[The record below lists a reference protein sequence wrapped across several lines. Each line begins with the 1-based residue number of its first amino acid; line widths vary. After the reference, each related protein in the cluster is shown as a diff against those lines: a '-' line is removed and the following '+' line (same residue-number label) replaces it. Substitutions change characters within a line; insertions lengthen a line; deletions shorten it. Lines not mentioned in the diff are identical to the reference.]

1 MSDQN
6 LCERFT
12 ETMARF
18 TELTAKR
25 LPDDVVTK
33 LEELRKEQKSELA
46 NIIYDTMFA
55 NQDAALRRNVPSCQD
70 TGVIQYFIQCG
81 SKFPLLGDIP
91 QCLPEAAKRATK
103 KAPLRHNA
111 VQIFDEKNT
120 GNNTGVRITYTDWEI
135 IPDSDE
141 CTIYCYLAG
150 GGCSLPGTAKVFM
163 PVEGYEGVV
172 KFIFDLICERGINAC
187 PPLLVG
193 IGIAGSAEVAAV
205 LSKKALMRPVGSHNS
220 NTRGAEFEQIIAEGL
235 DKLNIGPN
243 GLGGTKTVMG
253 VNVEQAARH
262 PSCLAAAVNVGC
274 WAHRRAGIRFKAD
287 LSYEVFTHK
296 GVTL

>member
-1 MSDQN
+1 MTN
-6 LCERFT
+6 ENGVKV
-12 ETMARF
+12 
-18 TELTAKR
+18 LTDMVADFVAHIGKK
-25 LPDDVVTK
+25 LPDGVVAK
-33 LEELRKEQKSELA
+33 LEELGSQE
-46 NIIYDTMFA
+46 T
-55 NQDAALRRNVPSCQD
+55 AALPKALYETMTKNQKLAVELNRPSCQD

-120 GNNTGVRITYTDWEI
+120 GNNTGVRIPYTDWEI